1 MADAPQ
7 KRCSSRSVASGGT
20 LDLNGFNQTVSGVTN
35 AGPGLF
41 GRCRRCIL
49 DFQR

>member
-1 MADAPQ
+1 MADDPQ

-35 AGPGLF
+35 AGLPALTF
-41 GRCRRCIL
+41 VAPL
-49 DFQR
+49 